1 MGRTIT
7 EVRGSRDVRGAQIE
21 IAFDVSFD
29 ATYVANGESFT
40 PRQAGGLRNIID
52 VQSPGPLTTGHSIYW
67 DRAGQRLKVL
77 TTSTGAE
84 VTGGTNLSAITGA
97 RVVVKGW

>member
-7 EVRGSRDVRGAQIE
+7 EVRGSRDVHGGQIE

-29 ATYVANGESFT
+29 ATYVANGESLT
-40 PRQAGGLRNIID
+40 PRQVTLKNILD
-52 VQSPGPLTTGHSIYW
+52 VQSPGPLPTGHSIYW

-84 VTGGTNLSAITGA
+84 VAGGTNLSTITGA
-97 RVVVKGW
+97 RITVKGW